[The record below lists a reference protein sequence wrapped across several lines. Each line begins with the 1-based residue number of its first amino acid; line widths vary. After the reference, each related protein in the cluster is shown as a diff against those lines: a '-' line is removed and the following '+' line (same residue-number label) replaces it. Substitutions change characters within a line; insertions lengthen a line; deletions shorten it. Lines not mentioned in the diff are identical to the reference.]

1 MTTLPTTTAIRMPR
15 QPTPTALAAPQQMGL
30 STAAATPAA
39 GTMTANDV
47 MRVLRANFWLIIL
60 SLIIFGILG
69 VVANQLLLKF
79 YPRFTAVGF
88 IRVELPRL
96 IDIDRKESE
105 IPDVG
110 PLGIMSKTQ
119 AQLLRQ
125 STLFSSVLA
134 DSTKQIQQTGWIQK
148 FRKSNGTLD
157 VADAREDLE
166 DYFSVSPI
174 QDSQL
179 VRISMTTKNAKDAR
193 IIVEDI
199 VNQHLSDQDKGRRD
213 RNISRMDQ
221 LNTMKRKL
229 EYNNNAN
236 ANQIR
241 TLQKELNDAGM
252 ATTNRVSPREN
263 ELFELTRK
271 QIEIKSDYEQAKSQY
286 EMMAQQFQ
294 QGIDPASVE
303 QFVNEDNQLYQL
315 RSNLSQSEV
324 QLLSMPSQGSNSR
337 NMDQARAQVAAFQHQ
352 IEDRTAEVKMMARN
366 QIQSST
372 QQAYTY
378 MQAQFDGLTE
388 RINQLRNELG
398 DLNYKIYE
406 VMSKQGDL
414 ESDKDRLKEVQNQL
428 DLLGITGIRDMSGV
442 SWAGLVDEPEIPSF
456 PRMSTSVVAALLCGL
471 ALSLA
476 IAFIR
481 EAMDTTVR
489 SPRDIAKVG
498 QLNLLG
504 MIPDEN
510 DDPQVAGIPL
520 PLAIF
525 QAPTSVLA
533 EQFRQVRTRLQ
544 HTASLDT
551 TRSILVTSPSPGDGK
566 STVATNIAAG
576 LALNGRRILL
586 VDVNFRRP
594 MIHKIF
600 NATNEVGFG
609 NVLTDASNLENAV
622 KSTQVPNLDILPCGP
637 KLDNATELLES
648 QGFTDFMEKALE
660 QYDHVLFDSGP
671 LLMVSETVALAP
683 RVDGVISVVR
693 AATNTRGVLTR
704 LRDNLRQVKAEHLGV
719 VLNGVRAQGGGYYGR
734 NIRDYYEYQNGE
746 SK

>member
-1 MTTLPTTTAIRMPR
+1 MPR
-15 QPTPTALAAPQQMGL
+15 QSTQTALGPVQPMALAQSG
-30 STAAATPAA
+30 PAG

-47 MRVLRANFWLIIL
+47 FRVLRANLWLIIF
-60 SLIIFGILG
+60 SLILFGILG
-69 VVANQLLLKF
+69 VVANQLLLKY

-88 IRVELPRL
+88 IRVELPRFMSL
-96 IDIDRKESE
+96 EREESGVPE
-105 IPDVG
+105 VG
-110 PLGIMSKTQ
+110 PMGILSKTQ

-125 STLFSSVLA
+125 STLFTSVLA
-134 DSTKQIQQTGWIQK
+134 DGTKAIQQTGWIQQ

-157 VADAREDLE
+157 LAEARDDLE

-179 VRISMTTKNAKDAR
+179 VRISMTCKSAKDAK

-199 VNQHLSDQDKGRRD
+199 VNQHLSDQDKTRRD
-213 RNISRMDQ
+213 RNISRMDN
-221 LNTMKRKL
+221 LNNMKRKL
-229 EYNNNAN
+229 EYNNNNN

-271 QIEIKSDYEQAKSQY
+271 QIELKTEYEDAATQY
-286 EMMAQQFQ
+286 ENVMSQFQ
-294 QGIDPASVE
+294 QGMDPPSVE
-303 QFVNEDNQLYQL
+303 SFVMQDNQLYNL
-315 RSNLSQSEV
+315 RLQLSQAEV
-324 QLLSMPSQGSNSR
+324 NMRSMPTQGTGSR
-337 NMDQARAQVAAFQHQ
+337 VSETGRAQVAALQRQ
-352 IEDRTAEVKMMARN
+352 IEDRTAEVKMTARN
-366 QIQSST
+366 QILSGT
-372 QQAYTY
+372 QQ
-378 MQAQFDGLTE
+378 QFTALQKQYDGITE

-406 VMSKQGDL
+406 SMSKQADL
-414 ESDKDRLKEVQNQL
+414 EADKERLQEVQAQL
-428 DLLGITGIRDMSGV
+428 DLLGITGIKDMSGV
-442 SWAGLVDEPEIPSF
+442 SWAGLVDEPELPSF
-456 PRMSTSVVAALLCGL
+456 PKLKTVLPVSLLLGL

-504 MIPDEN
+504 MIPDEA
-510 DDPQVAGIPL
+510 DDPQVEGIPL

-551 TRSILVTSPSPGDGK
+551 TRSILITSPAPGDGK
-566 STVATNIAAG
+566 TTVAVNIAAG

-594 MIHKIF
+594 QLHTVF
-600 NATNEVGFG
+600 NVNNDLGFG
-609 NVLTDASNLENAV
+609 TVLTDVGNLENAT
-622 KSTQVPNLDILPCGP
+622 KQTQVPNLDVLPCGP
-637 KLDNATELLES
+637 KPDNATELLES
-648 QGFTDFMEKALE
+648 QGFTDFVEKALE

-671 LLMVSETVALAP
+671 LLLVSETVALAP

-719 VLNGVRAQGGGYYGR
+719 VLNGVRSQGGGYYGR
-734 NIRDYYEYQNGE
+734 NIRDYYEYQNGHA
-746 SK
+746 K